1 MSIHFVPFSCT
12 AVRSRC
18 LGYLAAIQQRPH
30 EDLAYNHFKVPFLY
44 TVQVLA
50 ILTTCDSRR
59 CLGNLVAIKQHS
71 TSNHFEL
78 LLTMSDI
85 TMQVLPIQ
93 PPDYMWLNRCN
104 CYILYSTCTLHVTC
118 GIKVWTPSF
127 SLIEI
132 VAVLSS
138 PGEMLDT
145 LVLAVEMV
153 AVKVSGSGPSY
164 SSSLITMIITVAV
177 VLPAGNVTL

>member
-1 MSIHFVPFSCT
+1 MV
-12 AVRSRC
+12 AVQQWVHEN
-18 LGYLAAIQQRPH
+18 LA
-30 EDLAYNHFKVPFLY
+30 
-44 TVQVLA
+44 
-50 ILTTCDSRR
+50 
-59 CLGNLVAIKQHS
+59 
-71 TSNHFEL
+71 SNHFEL
-78 LLTMSDI
+78 FLTMPDI
-85 TMQVLPIQ
+85 TIPVLPIQ
-93 PPDYMWLNRCN
+93 PTDYMWLNRCN

-153 AVKVSGSGPSY
+153 AVKASGSDSSY
-164 SSSLITMIITVAV
+164 TASSITMIFTAAV